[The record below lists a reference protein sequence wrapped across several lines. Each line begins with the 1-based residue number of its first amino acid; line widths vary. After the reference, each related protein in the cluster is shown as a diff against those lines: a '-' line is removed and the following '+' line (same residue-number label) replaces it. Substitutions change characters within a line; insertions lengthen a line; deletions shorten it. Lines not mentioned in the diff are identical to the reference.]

1 MATLT
6 FRVTGV
12 CSGGNHYVLS
22 ITGDVTRI
30 LHIERSD
37 VQDAEIDL
45 DTLAMQ
51 ILKIWSRGKT
61 ANQIRTALQAGV
73 TVTI

>member
-1 MATLT
+1 MASLT

-12 CSGGNHYVLS
+12 CSGGNHYTLQIS
-22 ITGDVTRI
+22 GDVTRTM
-30 LHIERSD
+30 HIERSD

-45 DTLAMQ
+45 DTMALQ
-51 ILKIWSRGKT
+51 LLKVWSRGKT
-61 ANQIRTALQAGV
+61 ANQIRTALQSGV